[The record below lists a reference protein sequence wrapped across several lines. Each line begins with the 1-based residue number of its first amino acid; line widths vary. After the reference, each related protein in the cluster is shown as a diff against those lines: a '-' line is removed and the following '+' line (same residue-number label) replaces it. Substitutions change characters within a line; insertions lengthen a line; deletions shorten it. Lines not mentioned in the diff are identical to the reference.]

1 MIRLSYIDTIKYEA
15 GYPTAVFL
23 LADEKKINSKKVVIF
38 GTGIEAYTVY
48 MHLKN
53 KGIRVHSF
61 VNNDWK
67 MSGKMFCGCQIVLPE
82 AIWDNDFYVVV
93 AMSREKYM
101 NEVLWQLKVHGHG
114 EYGVAFIEKFHFFN
128 EVILQ
133 DNLIKVMNQILC
145 DGKEINEIV
154 APGLNVGA
162 SAGILRDIP
171 ELCWTTT
178 WSHWLWEWFY
188 EEYLRDSNKSID
200 MLEIGPGKGVFSGV
214 VHKINGNIRIK
225 WLMFDMDEQLSKAL
239 VDKYNWYPANMFET
253 YCGIIEDPKYHI
265 EEKFDVIVMTEVM
278 EHFVLNPIP
287 TLKKIA
293 GMLKENGKIYISTP
307 NWGHLMIYDD
317 YKQIPDYTNID
328 EYRENYIGHSY
339 QYSKAELEEI
349 LMSCDLQIEKYAISD
364 SNNHNLIV
372 KRRVIND

>member
-114 EYGVAFIEKFHFFN
+114 EYGVAFIEKFHF
-128 EVILQ
+128 L
-133 DNLIKVMNQILC
+133 L
-145 DGKEINEIV
+145 
-154 APGLNVGA
+154 
-162 SAGILRDIP
+162 
-171 ELCWTTT
+171 
-178 WSHWLWEWFY
+178 
-188 EEYLRDSNKSID
+188 
-200 MLEIGPGKGVFSGV
+200 
-214 VHKINGNIRIK
+214 
-225 WLMFDMDEQLSKAL
+225 
-239 VDKYNWYPANMFET
+239 YND
-253 YCGIIEDPKYHI
+253 C
-265 EEKFDVIVMTEVM
+265 
-278 EHFVLNPIP
+278 
-287 TLKKIA
+287 
-293 GMLKENGKIYISTP
+293 
-307 NWGHLMIYDD
+307 
-317 YKQIPDYTNID
+317 
-328 EYRENYIGHSY
+328 
-339 QYSKAELEEI
+339 
-349 LMSCDLQIEKYAISD
+349 AI
-364 SNNHNLIV
+364 
-372 KRRVIND
+372 